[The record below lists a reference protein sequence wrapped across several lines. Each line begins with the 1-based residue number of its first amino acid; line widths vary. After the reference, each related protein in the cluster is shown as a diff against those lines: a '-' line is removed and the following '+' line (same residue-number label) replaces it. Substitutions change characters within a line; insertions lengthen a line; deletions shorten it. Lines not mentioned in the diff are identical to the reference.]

1 MGKNIIIAAE
11 STADLSPALIEQFHI
26 HVLRHGVRLGDAQ
39 FRDGLDV
46 TPENV
51 FSYYRETGELPKTY
65 SVNVAEY
72 EAFFKQATDD
82 GSAVILFT
90 VGSALSSSY
99 QNAHIAAES
108 FDGVYVVDSRNLSVG
123 IAMLVLAACDMV
135 RDGLDAAAVYERCC
149 AMRDKVDMTF
159 VVSDIEFLKNG
170 GRCSAMAALG
180 ANLLQLKPCLLV
192 RNGKVQVG
200 KNYRG
205 KLTKVHPEY
214 LRERMG
220 DGSDID
226 SHRAILVHTNLEE
239 EQIAAYCDAIRA
251 LVPLEELYV
260 TQAGC
265 SISTNCGY
273 DSIGLA
279 FLRKTPLQ

>member
-1 MGKNIIIAAE
+1 MEHNIIIAAE

-26 HVLRHGVRLGDAQ
+26 RMLRHGVRMGEKQ

-46 TPENV
+46 GPAEI
-51 FSYYRETGELPKTY
+51 FDYYRRTGELPKTY
-65 SVNVAEY
+65 SVNAAEY
-72 EAFFKQATDD
+72 EAFFREATQD

-90 VGSALSSSY
+90 VGSALSSSC
-99 QNAHIAAES
+99 QNARIAAES
-108 FDGVYVVDSRNLSVG
+108 FNGVYVVDSQNLSVG
-123 IAMLVLAACDMV
+123 IALLVLAGCDMV
-135 RDGLDAAAVYERCC
+135 REGLDAPTICERCR
-149 AMRDKVDMTF
+149 ALRDRVDMSF

-192 RNGKVQVG
+192 RGGRVQLIR
-200 KNYRG
+200 NYRG

-214 LRERMG
+214 LREHLG

-226 SHRAILVHTNLEE
+226 SRRVVLVHTNLDEE
-239 EQIAAYCDAIRA
+239 TIRAYCSAIRA
-251 LVPLEELYV
+251 AVPVEELYV
-260 TQAGC
+260 TRAGC

-279 FLRKTPLQ
+279 FLRKTVIR

>member
-1 MGKNIIIAAE
+1 MEQNIIIAAE
-11 STADLSPALIEQFHI
+11 STADLSPTLIEQFHI
-26 HVLRHGVRLGDAQ
+26 HVLRHGVRLGEAQ

-46 TPENV
+46 TPEAV
-51 FSYYRETGELPKTY
+51 FAYYRETGKLPKTY

-72 EAFFKQATDD
+72 EAFFKEKTES

-99 QNAHIAAES
+99 QNARIAAES
-108 FDGVYVVDSRNLSVG
+108 FQNVYVVDSQNLSVG
-123 IAMLVLAACDMV
+123 IALLILAACDMV
-135 RDGLDAAAVYERCC
+135 REELDAAAIYEHCC
-149 AMRDKVDMTF
+149 AMRQRVDMTF

-192 RNGKVQVG
+192 RSGKVQVG

-205 KLTKVHPEY
+205 RLAKVHPEY

-220 DGSDID
+220 NGSDID
-226 SHRAILVHTNLEE
+226 SRRAILVHTNLDEKSV
-239 EQIAAYCDAIRA
+239 QSYCDMIRS

-260 TQAGC
+260 TRAGC

-279 FLRKTPLQ
+279 FLRKTPIE

>member
-1 MGKNIIIAAE
+1 MEQNIIIAAE
-11 STADLSPALIEQFHI
+11 STADLSPELIEQFHI
-26 HVLRHGVRLGDAQ
+26 RVLRHGVRLGEAQ

-46 TPENV
+46 TPEDI
-51 FSYYRETGELPKTY
+51 FAYYRETKELPKTY

-72 EAFFKQATDD
+72 EAFFREATES
-82 GSAVILFT
+82 GRAVILFT
-90 VGSALSSSY
+90 VGSSLSSSY
-99 QNAHIAAES
+99 QNARIAAEG
-108 FDGVYVVDSRNLSVG
+108 FANVYVVDSQNLSVG
-123 IAMLVLAACDMV
+123 IAMLVLAACDMAKE
-135 RDGLDAAAVYERCC
+135 GLDAAVIYARCC
-149 AMRDKVDMTF
+149 AMRERVDMSF

-192 RNGKVQVG
+192 RGGKVKVG

-205 KLTKVHPEY
+205 RLTKVHPEY
-214 LRERMG
+214 LRECMG

-226 SHRAILVHTNLEE
+226 PRRIILVHTNLDD
-239 EQIAAYCDAIRA
+239 AAVQSYCEAIRA
-251 LVPLEELYV
+251 VVPAEELYV
-260 TQAGC
+260 TRAGC

-279 FLRKTPLQ
+279 FLRKTPME